1 MSAGTILLLN
11 GPNLD
16 MLGIREPD
24 VYGTATLDDHVA
36 RARATAEKAGYEL
49 EHLQSNHEGDLVDAV
64 RNARDRCAAI
74 VINAGALTHYAWS
87 IHDALAAYDGIVVEL
102 HISNPY
108 AREPWRNTSVVTPVA
123 KGSIC
128 GFGGL
133 GYEMAI
139 DAVARLLAEG

>member
-1 MSAGTILLLN
+1 VSAGTILLLN

-49 EHLQSNHEGDLVDAV
+49 EHLQSNHEGDLVDAI

>member
-49 EHLQSNHEGDLVDAV
+49 EHLQSNHEGDLVDAI